1 MCILEKIYNDGE
13 RLIPGETHDISEV
26 IRHKSSYKIFKK
38 IIETDILN
46 SPLMLNQKIK
56 ILDIGCGTGHGTF
69 MLSDILGVEIT
80 AIDLSKESIIYAEQN
95 YEASNIKYIES
106 DLVSFIKKAEEYD
119 YIVSRHALE
128 HIEDGLNLV
137 LNLKYKKRLIVNV
150 PFNEAEGNIYHLVNW
165 ITEKD
170 FESYQNKEFF
180 YEGLDGITSDK
191 RSEENPPNSIICISS
206 NSDLKPVKKL
216 FSYPITAWNPEF
228 LEKLGLQSQGILK
241 QLQQVQNAFKD
252 SEEKNLSYESKLN
265 NTVTELNNALEE
277 IKILKNKLIISEE
290 EKSIFLKLYRKFK
303 Q

>member
-1 MCILEKIYNDGE
+1 MLEEIYNDGE
-13 RLIPGETHDISEV
+13 RLIPGETHDILEV
-26 IRHKSSYKIFKK
+26 IRHKSSYKVFKK
-38 IIETDILN
+38 IIEADILN

-80 AIDLSKESIIYAEQN
+80 AIDISKESIIYAEQN
-95 YEASNIKYIES
+95 YGASNIKYIKS

-128 HIEDGLNLV
+128 HIEDGLNLA
-137 LNLKYKKRLIVNV
+137 LNLKCKKRLIVNV
-150 PFNEAEGNIYHLVNW
+150 PFNEPEGNIHHLVNC

-170 FESYQNKEFF
+170 FESYQNKEFL
-180 YEGLDGITSDK
+180 YEGLDGVTNDTH
-191 RSEENPPNSIICISS
+191 SEKNPPNSIICISS
-206 NSDLKPVKKL
+206 NSDLKPIKQL
-216 FSYPITAWNPEF
+216 FNYPISAWTPEF
-228 LEKLGLQSQGILK
+228 LEKLGLQFQDILK
-241 QLQQVQNAFKD
+241 QLLQTREVFKN
-252 SEEKNLSYESKLN
+252 SEEKNLNYEIKLN
-265 NTVTELNNALEE
+265 NTVTELNNAVEE

>member
-1 MCILEKIYNDGE
+1 MLEEIYNDGE
-13 RLIPGETHDISEV
+13 RLIPGETHDVLEV
-26 IRHKSSYKIFKK
+26 IRHKSSYKFFKK
-38 IIETDILN
+38 IIEADILN

-80 AIDLSKESIIYAEQN
+80 AIDISKESIIYAEQN
-95 YEASNIKYIES
+95 YRASNIKYIKS

-128 HIEDGLNLV
+128 HIEDGLNLA
-137 LNLKYKKRLIVNV
+137 LNLKCKKRLIVNV
-150 PFNEAEGNIYHLVNW
+150 PFNEPEGNIYHLVNW

-170 FESYQNKEFF
+170 FESYQNKEFL
-180 YEGLDGITSDK
+180 YEGLDGVTNDTH
-191 RSEENPPNSIICISS
+191 SEKNPPNSIICISS
-206 NSDLKPVKKL
+206 NSDLKPIKQL
-216 FSYPITAWNPEF
+216 FNYPISAWAPEF
-228 LEKLGLQSQGILK
+228 LEKLGLQFQDILK
-241 QLQQVQNAFKD
+241 QLLQTRDAFKN
-252 SEEKNLSYESKLN
+252 SEEKNLNYEIKLN